1 MSVSSATDRD
11 VAASGC
17 PVRKLTRPD
26 DQALPLLEEATG
38 PDRWVVRSFDL
49 ARQVMRQSEG
59 VAQAGFG
66 AETIERA
73 GSGMRPPILYLE
85 GAPHRAQRKAAARLF
100 APKVTEDYRAMMESL
115 SDELVG
121 RLRTDK
127 PVDLSRLT
135 LRMAVEVAA
144 QVVGLTNSS
153 LNGMSRRLD
162 SFFEGDPTHVARD
175 PRALLATLRHSSAL
189 FRFYWLDVKPAIRAR
204 RKQRAS
210 QGEHSDGS
218 TGEHRGEDVISQ
230 LIDADFGDLDILTEC
245 VTYGAAGMVTTRE
258 FISVAVWHLLDHPE
272 LLDRYR
278 RAEMDERLAILNETL
293 RLEPVVGHLYRR
305 TTAPLTLDT
314 ADGPREVAVGTLIDL
329 DVRAVNAD
337 AATVGA
343 EPLGLCPDR
352 SMPRAVPPTVMSF
365 GDGHHRCP
373 GAPIAIME
381 TEVFVSTLLRF
392 DVVADAPP
400 QVEWNALTHGYD
412 LNEFWIRRRS

>member
-1 MSVSSATDRD
+1 MSVSPPAGHDTTDRD
-11 VAASGC
+11 GAASGC
-17 PVRKLTRPD
+17 PVRKLSRPD
-26 DQALPLLEEATG
+26 DRALPLLEEATG
-38 PDRWVVRSFDL
+38 PDRWVVRSFPV

-59 VAQAGFG
+59 VEQAGFG
-66 AETIERA
+66 AETLQRA

-115 SDELVG
+115 SDDLVG

-127 PVDLSRLT
+127 AVDLSQLS

-144 QVVGLTNSS
+144 RVVGLTNSS

-175 PRALLATLRHSSAL
+175 PRSLLASLRHSSAL

-204 RKQRAS
+204 RRQAVA
-210 QGEHSDGS
+210 DGA
-218 TGEHRGEDVISQ
+218 HHGEDVISQ
-230 LIDADFGDLDILTEC
+230 LLEAGFSDLDILTEC

-278 RAEMDERLAILNETL
+278 RADTDERLAILNETL

-305 TTAPLTLDT
+305 TTAPLTVDT
-314 ADGPREVAVGTLIDL
+314 EDGPREVAVGTLIDL

-352 SMPRAVPPTVMSF
+352 ELPRTVPPTVMSF

-381 TEVFVSTLLRF
+381 TEVFVSTLLKY
-392 DVVADAPP
+392 DVVADQPP
-400 QVEWNALTHGYD
+400 EVEWNALTQGYD
-412 LNEFWIRRRS
+412 LNAFWIRRRS

>member
-1 MSVSSATDRD
+1 MSVSPTAEGMASA
-11 VAASGC
+11 AGC
-17 PVRKLTRPD
+17 PVRKLSRPD
-26 DQALPLLEEATG
+26 DRALPLLEEASG
-38 PDRWVVRSFDL
+38 PDRWVVRSFPV

-59 VAQAGFG
+59 VEQAGFG
-66 AETIERA
+66 AETLQRA

-115 SDELVG
+115 SDDLVG

-127 PVDLSRLT
+127 AVDLSQLS

-144 QVVGLTNSS
+144 RVVGLTNSS

-175 PRALLATLRHSSAL
+175 PRSLLASLRHSSAL
-189 FRFYWLDVKPAIRAR
+189 FRFYWQDVKPAIRAR
-204 RKQRAS
+204 RKQRS
-210 QGEHSDGS
+210 
-218 TGEHRGEDVISQ
+218 EDVISQ
-230 LIDADFGDLDILTEC
+230 LLDADFSDLDILTEC

-305 TTAPLTLDT
+305 TTAPLTIET

-337 AATVGA
+337 AETVGA

-352 SMPRAVPPTVMSF
+352 ELPRTVPPTVMSF

-381 TEVFVSTLLRF
+381 TEVFVTTLLRY

-400 QVEWNALTHGYD
+400 TVLWNPLTQGYD
-412 LNEFWIRRRS
+412 LNAFWIRRRS